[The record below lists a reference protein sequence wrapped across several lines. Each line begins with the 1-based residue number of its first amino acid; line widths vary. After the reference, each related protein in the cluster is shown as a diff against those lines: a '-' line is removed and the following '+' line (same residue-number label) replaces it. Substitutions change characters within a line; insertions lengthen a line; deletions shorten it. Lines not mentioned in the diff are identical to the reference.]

1 MDFKDDIVGVQ
12 PPNFCVKCYA
22 IITSSAKRDGN
33 TSIVPIL
40 WIPHS
45 NDCTTC
51 ELRAAKSKGGRP
63 KKKARGMV
71 GGRPSKKEVT
81 TEDILKLDPGKP
93 IPQCVE
99 KALSHV
105 ISIQMKQSKLPNKSV
120 QLSTTGPHHLT
131 MTPIIHV
138 ACKDSDNVAERTRR
152 SRNTTIHRY
161 WSDVVLKPSQ
171 HKQPTSKVLIANQG
185 MLSLTTWAPSSK
197 FQLMK

>member
-1 MDFKDDIVGVQ
+1 MAAAPSSSTCERHCENLTSLCQICGCVFTGYYYSIAKFNQELKNVFSVDFKDDIVGVQ

-33 TSIVPIL
+33 TSIIPIL

-51 ELRAAKSKGGRP
+51 ELRAAKSKDGRP
-63 KKKARGMV
+63 KKKARGMG
-71 GGRPSKKEVT
+71 GGRPSKKGTEKVT

-105 ISIQMKQSKLPNKSV
+105 ISIKMKQSKWPNKSV
-120 QLSTTGPHHLT
+120 QLSTAGPHPFP
-131 MTPIIHV
+131 MTP
-138 ACKDSDNVAERTRR
+138 
-152 SRNTTIHRY
+152 
-161 WSDVVLKPSQ
+161 PSQ
-171 HKQPTSKVLIANQG
+171 
-185 MLSLTTWAPSSK
+185 
-197 FQLMK
+197 